1 MKWVRQMVNVNFYEK
16 EELILSQLLKNVPE
30 EGAGVK
36 IKGRKGKIIGVERTG
51 RNSVNVQVEL
61 IAKNAEDSKKR

>member
-1 MKWVRQMVNVNFYEK
+1 MVNVNFYEK

>member
-1 MKWVRQMVNVNFYEK
+1 MVNVNFYEK
-16 EELILSQLLKNVPE
+16 EDLILSQLLKNVPK

-51 RNSVNVQVEL
+51 RNSVHVQVEL
-61 IAKNAEDSKKR
+61 IAKNAEDSKKK